1 MTGPTREYSR
11 EHGAV
16 AGKRH
21 AGDGLVLDEV
31 LEFGVAVAVD
41 PSQPTWRRL
50 ACANFAIGFADGWV
64 GEA

>member
-1 MTGPTREYSR
+1 VTEPTREYSR
-11 EHGAV
+11 EKGAA
-16 AGKRH
+16 AGRRH
-21 AGDGLVLDEV
+21 TGDILVLDQV

-41 PSQPTWRRL
+41 PLQPFWRRL